1 MLKPKSIALYLQ
13 LMPIAGTNFFGYLFE
28 YGYTS
33 TMFPGHALAHFLVN
47 LLALLLCNFVT
58 VRLGHNVAVLLRNI
72 LALLQGNRHAALL
85 GHLLAFLA
93 GNLVASLLRHLL
105 TTFLRDLVAGLLGHL
120 MAAL

>member
-58 VRLGHNVAVLLRNI
+58 VRLGHNVAVLLRN
-72 LALLQGNRHAALL
+72 
-85 GHLLAFLA
+85 LLAFLA

-105 TTFLRDLVAGLLGHL
+105 TTFLGDLVAGLLGHL
-120 MAAL
+120 